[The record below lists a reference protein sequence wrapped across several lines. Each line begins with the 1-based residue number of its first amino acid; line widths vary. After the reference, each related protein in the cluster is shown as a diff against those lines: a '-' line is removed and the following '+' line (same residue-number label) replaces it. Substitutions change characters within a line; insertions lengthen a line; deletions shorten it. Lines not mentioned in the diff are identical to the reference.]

1 MWGPKAIIKTRLDA
15 FAKQFSYDM
24 GYAHQILDTG
34 MKPFRA
40 FSGVFTL
47 AAYRD
52 RQLPLA
58 PWFAAKWVA
67 VQSEGC
73 GPCQQLTLSMAQQ
86 EGMPASLIKAIKL
99 GDEQGMGPDAALAY
113 RWARAVISPQTAHE
127 SAHEEAHEA
136 EQLRQQI
143 KYKWGERGLISLTL
157 AMAGARS
164 FPMIKRA
171 LGHNAV
177 CQLLDDAKP

>member
-15 FAKQFSYDM
+15 FARQFNYDM
-24 GYAHQILDTG
+24 GYAHHILDTG

-40 FSGVFTL
+40 FSGLFTL

-52 RQLPLA
+52 RQLPFA
-58 PWFAAKWVA
+58 PWIAAKWVA

-73 GPCQQLTLSMAQQ
+73 GPCQQLTINMAKQ

-113 RWARAVISPQTAHE
+113 RWARAVISPGA
-127 SAHEEAHEA
+127 APEEAQEA
-136 EQLRQQI
+136 EHLRQQI
-143 KYKWGERGLISLTL
+143 KDKWGERGLISLTL

-171 LGHNAV
+171 LGHNQV